1 MRQGGR
7 RARRGW
13 RIAIFLVALVALC
26 PSIIA
31 QAALPSP
38 HEGDPEACQACHAD
52 ETAAWQNSPHAQ
64 HQVACSACHG
74 PYVAGHPKTGPM
86 PIDVESESCA
96 ACHAETYSQ
105 WQNSLHASK
114 GVQCIGCH
122 LSHSQQFRLTDQ
134 ALCSSCHRQVSESFT
149 HTTHRAAG
157 VTCIDCH
164 LSAATG
170 GEQPALHSHS
180 FAVAADVCLS
190 CHSQSIHGKS
200 SSLSGLAS
208 ERAPADSSP
217 SAREA
222 QLANEVAALTRA
234 NRSLQALSLATLGLG
249 LGIGGALGVAF
260 VLAVS
265 AIVQARRRP

>member
-1 MRQGGR
+1 MRQTGR
-7 RARRGW
+7 RARPGW
-13 RIAIFLVALVALC
+13 RIAIALVALIILC
-26 PSIIA
+26 PPIIA

-38 HEGDPEACQACHAD
+38 QENDPGACQACHAD
-52 ETAAWQNSPHAQ
+52 ETSAWQNSPHAQ

-74 PYVAGHPKTGPM
+74 PYVEGHPKTSPM

-134 ALCSSCHRQVSESFT
+134 ALCSSCHRQVSESFA

-164 LSAATG
+164 LSAATSG
-170 GEQPALHSHS
+170 AQPALHSHS
-180 FAVAADVCLS
+180 FAVVTDVCLS
-190 CHSQSIHGKS
+190 CHSRSIHGAAAG
-200 SSLSGLAS
+200 LYALAS
-208 ERAPADSSP
+208 DRTAVSREP
-217 SAREA
+217 SMRET

-234 NRSLQALSLATLGLG
+234 NRSLQTLSLVALGLG

-260 VLAVS
+260 VLVVS